1 MVDVEDDMTSLFFD
15 ADEEASS
22 PPKKGDTITGTV
34 VEMDDNGALLQITGK
49 MSAYLPIKEA
59 ALLPLKHVSEVVEI
73 GQEITAEVVGTL
85 RGMPVFSLRS
95 AQLIQAW
102 ADIMKVKEADEIFE
116 VKVTEVNKGGAVC
129 AAFGLKAFL
138 PGSHYLGM
146 PDESLIGTM
155 INVKF
160 LDVVAE
166 EGKLVLSQRR
176 ALAESQVELTKG
188 TVIKGTITGL
198 RNYGAFLELEGG
210 TAGLL
215 HISQISYD
223 RIENLEQMFTIGQQ
237 CSVMVIEHDK
247 LNGRVAL
254 STKNLE
260 LNPGD
265 MKKDMQ
271 AVFDNAE
278 EAAKI
283 YHTRMEADKL
293 SREAAARDIVAGIS
307 GLNTDAAA
315 PSGGGDNVVSVVD
328 SIESILASI
337 VSDGPEAP
345 EAAAE

>member
-155 INVKF
+155 INVRPTFLTCLYVYMLPFPFPLFLLLSSSFFFFLLLSSSFFFFFFFFFLRNHTSNNLKHPSTPTYPNIPLHTHPPLQVKF

-188 TVIKGTITGL
+188 TVIKGT
-198 RNYGAFLELEGG
+198 
-210 TAGLL
+210 
-215 HISQISYD
+215 SQ
-223 RIENLEQMFTIGQQ
+223 T
-237 CSVMVIEHDK
+237 H
-247 LNGRVAL
+247 
-254 STKNLE
+254 
-260 LNPGD
+260 
-265 MKKDMQ
+265 
-271 AVFDNAE
+271 
-278 EAAKI
+278 
-283 YHTRMEADKL
+283 
-293 SREAAARDIVAGIS
+293 
-307 GLNTDAAA
+307 
-315 PSGGGDNVVSVVD
+315 VS
-328 SIESILASI
+328 
-337 VSDGPEAP
+337 
-345 EAAAE
+345 